1 MRKKIGF
8 KFASATFSTVDG
20 SDFVPKLRLLLQGYE
35 SEMRRLGLVDI
46 YDLEQFMLYC
56 SYVSRNIVELGVIDF
71 DDRFSI
77 DEVETCIGNEYVAA
91 GFVDC
96 MRNCVRTAASFLIC
110 EGLSFASATCPAR

>member
-56 SYVSRNIVELGVIDF
+56 SYVSRNIVELG
-71 DDRFSI
+71 RSS
-77 DEVETCIGNEYVAA
+77 TSMTGSQS
-91 GFVDC
+91 
-96 MRNCVRTAASFLIC
+96 MRSRR
-110 EGLSFASATCPAR
+110 ASAMST